1 MKKDKKNIDNVLKD
15 IRSKFGEDSVMCLGD
30 VAKVDV
36 AAVSTG
42 SLGLDLAMGIGG
54 LPRGRIIEIFGPES
68 SGKTTL
74 CLHTIAEAQKSG
86 GLCAFIDAEHA
97 LDPVYASKIGVNTKE
112 LLISQPNSGEKG
124 LEIVDRL
131 VRSNE
136 VDVIVVDSVAAL
148 TPQAEIDGEMS
159 DTHIGRQARLMSQ
172 AMRKL
177 VAIVAKSKSIVIFTN
192 QIRMQIGILFGNP
205 ETTPGGKALK
215 FYSSVR
221 IDIRRSKQIKNDSD
235 EVIGN
240 TVKVKVVKNKVA
252 PPFKTATF
260 DLMYNSGISKL
271 SELVVIAEKVGVIK
285 RSGAYYSYKDKTLGQ
300 GIEKKKP

>member
-285 RSGAYYSYKDKTLGQ
+285 RSGAYYSYKDKTLG
-300 GIEKKKP
+300 